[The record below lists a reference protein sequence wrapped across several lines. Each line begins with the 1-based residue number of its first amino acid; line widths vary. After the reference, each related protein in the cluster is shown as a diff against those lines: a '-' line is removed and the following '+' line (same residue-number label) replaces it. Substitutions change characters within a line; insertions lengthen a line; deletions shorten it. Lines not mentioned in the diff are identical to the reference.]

1 MNNFLKYSS
10 YLKIFYSIITALL
23 IFYSLENYIGNKF
36 IYLIFAISVSFFF
49 LNSFNEKNI
58 KLFDFFLSIFIW
70 FGFLFKF
77 YVCVNIINIFPEG
90 IGNFDYKPSSF
101 DEVMIVSSIGIWGFL
116 LGYYIVPKEKF
127 NINLK
132 LNYLEN
138 FYYKNSKVV
147 IFFVAFS
154 IIFFS
159 FINFKFGFFQKGFV
173 SNQFLG
179 NILRNFIAFL
189 FMIGFGTIVAFIV
202 FYSLNK
208 RKYFIV
214 YLPLV
219 ETFLTSFSMLSR
231 AMIFNFFPF
240 LIGYLIK
247 INNHK
252 IKKINHVKVFLFVFS
267 LIILILISVVST
279 SSLRYN
285 KNILR
290 TDNFIQNQSKYINM
304 EKINSKNRVA
314 LINHINIPIE
324 HKTIKKVS
332 SEDDNFMK
340 LSKKFYNKL
349 MDVIMY
355 RFIGIEGVMA
365 VQGYKNKNF
374 NLYFLSLKET
384 YEENSASFYDNFILK
399 ETSTYNKSLKIIENQ
414 HAITLPGFIAHSY
427 YTGSYIFVFFS
438 SLVVSIFCN
447 LFLTINY
454 SLFKNIIFNSFLA
467 NLFSYRLIHWGF
479 APLNSY
485 KLILGIIIAIFFIIL
500 LNYGAKKIYFKK

>member
-10 YLKIFYSIITALL
+10 YLKISYTLITTLL
-23 IFYSLENYIGNKF
+23 ILYSLENYIGNKF
-36 IYLIFAISVSFFF
+36 IYFIFAISVSIFF
-49 LNSFNEKNI
+49 LNSFNKKNI

-77 YVCVNIINIFPEG
+77 YVCINIINTFPEG
-90 IGNFDYKPSSF
+90 VGNFDYKPSSF
-101 DEVMIVSSIGIWGFL
+101 DEVMIISSIGIWGFL
-116 LGYYIVPKEKF
+116 LGYYMIPKKKF
-127 NINLK
+127 SINLK
-132 LNYLEN
+132 LNHLEN
-138 FYYKNSKVV
+138 FFYKNSKVI
-147 IFFVAFS
+147 IFLITFFIV
-154 IIFFS
+154 FFS

-179 NILRNFIAFL
+179 NVLRNFIAFL
-189 FMIGFGTIVAFIV
+189 FMIGFGTIIAFIIS
-202 FYSLNK
+202 YSLNK
-208 RKYFIV
+208 KNYLII
-214 YLPLV
+214 YLPLI

-252 IKKINHVKVFLFVFS
+252 IKKINHIKIFLFVSS
-267 LIILILISVVST
+267 LIVLILISVLST

-290 TDNFIQNQSKYINM
+290 TDNFIQNQNKYIVN
-304 EKINSKNRVA
+304 ENLNSINRVS
-314 LINHINIPIE
+314 LINQKKKQIE
-324 HKTIKKVS
+324 YKNIKKVKT
-332 SEDDNFMK
+332 EDRNFVK
-340 LSKKFYNKL
+340 LSKKIYNKL
-349 MDVIMY
+349 IDIIMY

-384 YEENSASFYDNFILK
+384 YAENSASFYDNFILK

-438 SLVVSIFCN
+438 TLIISIFCN
-447 LFLTINY
+447 LILTINY

-467 NLFSYRLIHWGF
+467 NLLSYRLIHWGF

-500 LNYGAKKIYFKK
+500 LNHGAKKFYFKK